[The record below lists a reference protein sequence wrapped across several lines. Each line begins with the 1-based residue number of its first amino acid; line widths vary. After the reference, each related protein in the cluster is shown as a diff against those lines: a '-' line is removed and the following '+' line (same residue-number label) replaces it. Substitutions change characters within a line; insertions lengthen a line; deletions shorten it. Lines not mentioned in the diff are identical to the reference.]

1 MSKSRKSKK
10 RKDMGGSSDSES
22 MTNTSINFSV
32 KLNEGLELFKVE
44 YDRKFLFSQ
53 LEIDSL
59 KKEVE
64 KIEQEN
70 TLLQTRIDS
79 VAIEARQ
86 AGDMNA

>member
-1 MSKSRKSKK
+1 
-10 RKDMGGSSDSES
+10 MGGSSDSES

>member
-10 RKDMGGSSDSES
+10 RKEMGGSSDSES

>member
-64 KIEQEN
+64 KIEKEN

>member
-1 MSKSRKSKK
+1 
-10 RKDMGGSSDSES
+10 MGGSSDSES

-64 KIEQEN
+64 KIEKEN